1 MKKDLQRRT
10 RQFAIET
17 IRFSGALTGGM
28 EQQIIKRQ
36 LIRAGSSVGANYRA
50 ACRARSRKDFISRIG
65 IVAEEGDEVQYWLE
79 LLEELGT
86 GRRPELRRLKKEAS
100 EIVAIMVASI
110 NTARSR
116 TDPSSHK
123 SQITTHK

>member
-28 EQQIIKRQ
+28 EQQIIKRR

-50 ACRARSRKDFISRIG
+50 PVER
-65 IVAEEGDEVQYWLE
+65 
-79 LLEELGT
+79 
-86 GRRPELRRLKKEAS
+86 GR
-100 EIVAIMVASI
+100 V
-110 NTARSR
+110 
-116 TDPSSHK
+116 
-123 SQITTHK
+123 

>member
-10 RQFAIET
+10 KQFALET
-17 IRFSGALTGGM
+17 IRFSSALSGGM

-50 ACRARSRKDFISRIG
+50 ACRARSRKDFISRMG

-79 LLEELGT
+79 LLEELGP
-86 GRRPELRRLKKEAS
+86 GSSPELQRLKKEAS
-100 EIVAIMVASI
+100 EIIAIMVASI

-116 TDPSSHK
+116 PDPSIHK
-123 SQITTHK
+123 SPITTHN